1 MQGRLIINSASQYGQ
16 LVVTNPSG
24 TTTFGISPLSGRLT
38 ALRYEDVVSGV
49 AAGQFTDPTRTGT
62 YRGATWNLIEDENA
76 SDIWDLVFVAASP
89 QDTQESLGFNATA
102 LRNAFNLQ
110 SAKMAQGLSY
120 ECSVFDAKNICV
132 SFAGTRSNGKDGLVD
147 TRGALVVAHKPNAHV
162 RFGGYIDQGFDS
174 GESGGLKVK
183 QSSPGYGVFAV
194 WSEKADGTG
203 LQVRGSA
210 SFGKTDI
217 ESTRTAIGMAE
228 AGFGQSGI
236 KSGGFQIEASGGHA
250 VNTTW
255 SFRPYVG
262 YRQVTNRRAGYTE
275 TDAVDFPLAYSSIK
289 QSTQSLLAGVR
300 FAHAISAQTTMSV
313 AAGLEHVMKND
324 VDRYAAFNVE
334 IGDIDSI
341 DMKSSKKNT
350 RPTLSLGLNHVID
363 KAQRI
368 GVFLTHRKEAYE
380 STSKTSGMVQYSRG
394 F

>member
-1 MQGRLIINSASQYGQ
+1 
-16 LVVTNPSG
+16 
-24 TTTFGISPLSGRLT
+24 
-38 ALRYEDVVSGV
+38 
-49 AAGQFTDPTRTGT
+49 
-62 YRGATWNLIEDENA
+62 
-76 SDIWDLVFVAASP
+76 
-89 QDTQESLGFNATA
+89 
-102 LRNAFNLQ
+102 
-110 SAKMAQGLSY
+110 
-120 ECSVFDAKNICV
+120 
-132 SFAGTRSNGKDGLVD
+132 
-147 TRGALVVAHKPNAHV
+147 
-162 RFGGYIDQGFDS
+162 
-174 GESGGLKVK
+174 
-183 QSSPGYGVFAV
+183 
-194 WSEKADGTG
+194 
-203 LQVRGSA
+203 
-210 SFGKTDI
+210 
-217 ESTRTAIGMAE
+217 MAE